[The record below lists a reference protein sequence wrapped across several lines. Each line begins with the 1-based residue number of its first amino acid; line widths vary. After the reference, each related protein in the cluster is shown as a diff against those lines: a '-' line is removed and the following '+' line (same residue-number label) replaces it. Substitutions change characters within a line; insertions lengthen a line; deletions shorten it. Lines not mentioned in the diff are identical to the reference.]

1 MSANYSFTLP
11 YPPSVN
17 GYWRTFRNRQI
28 ISKRGREYVKLVDSE
43 MQQLGLKGEEIDCSV
58 SFHMTINPPTLRSYD
73 VDNFTKGV
81 FDALSKC
88 KFWIDDN
95 QVQKLTVIKGEKVKG
110 GNVVVTVC
118 KLNEE

>member
-1 MSANYSFTLP
+1 MSDYSFTLP

-28 ISKRGREYVKLVDSE
+28 ISKRGREYAKLVDSV
-43 MQQLGLKGEEIDCSV
+43 MSDLNLKGEEVDCDV
-58 SFHMTINPPTLRSYD
+58 SFCMVINPPTLRSYD

-88 KFWIDDN
+88 KFWVDDS
-95 QVQKLTVIKGEKVKG
+95 QVQKLTVIKGKKVNG
-110 GNVVVTVC
+110 GNVEIVIS
-118 KLNEE
+118 KLI

>member
-1 MSANYSFTLP
+1 MSCYSFVLP

-43 MQQLGLKGEEIDCSV
+43 MQKLKLHGEGIDFPLKFKMV
-58 SFHMTINPPTLRSYD
+58 INPPTLRSYD
-73 VDNFTKGV
+73 VDNFIKGV

-88 KFWIDDN
+88 GFWIDDS
-95 QVQKLTVIKGEKVKG
+95 QVRILTVIKGEKVKG
-110 GNVVVTVC
+110 GNVEVDVW
-118 KLNEE
+118 KLD

>member
-1 MSANYSFTLP
+1 MSADYSFTLP

-28 ISKRGREYVKLVDSE
+28 ISKRGREYVNLVDSE
-43 MQQLGLKGEEIDCSV
+43 MQKLGLKGEQIDCSV
-58 SFHMTINPPTLRSYD
+58 SFRMVINPPTLRSYD

-88 KFWIDDN
+88 KFWIDDS

-110 GNVVVTVC
+110 GNVAVTVC

>member
-1 MSANYSFTLP
+1 MPCYSFVLP

-17 GYWRTFRNRQI
+17 GYWRTFRSRQI

-43 MQQLGLKGEEIDCSV
+43 MQKLKLHGEGLSCPLKFKMV
-58 SFHMTINPPTLRSYD
+58 INPPTLRSYD

-88 KFWIDDN
+88 GFWVDDR
-95 QVQKLTVIKGEKVKG
+95 QVQMLTVIKGEKTKG
-110 GNVVVTVC
+110 GNVKIDVW
-118 KLNEE
+118 KLD

>member
-1 MSANYSFTLP
+1 MSDYSFTLP

-28 ISKRGREYVKLVDSE
+28 ISKRGREYVKLVGSVMSE
-43 MQQLGLKGEEIDCSV
+43 LMLKGEKVDCDV
-58 SFHMTINPPTLRSYD
+58 SFSMVINPPTLRSYD

-88 KFWIDDN
+88 EFWIDDS
-95 QVQKLTVIKGEKVKG
+95 QVQKLTVVKGEKVKG
-110 GNVVVTVC
+110 GNVEITIN
-118 KLNEE
+118 KLI